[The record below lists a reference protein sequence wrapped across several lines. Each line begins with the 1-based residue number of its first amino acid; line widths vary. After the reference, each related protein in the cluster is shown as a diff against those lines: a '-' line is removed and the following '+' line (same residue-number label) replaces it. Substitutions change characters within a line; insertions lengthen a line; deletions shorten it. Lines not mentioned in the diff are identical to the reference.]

1 MQNKVSP
8 GKISDLPNVSGMT
21 CQQVISRE
29 SVNNVLD
36 LEIPVFKTFLENKLK
51 DLKDNKI
58 SACLI
63 GTEELM
69 KISEPAKADNSSED
83 KLNSSLNK
91 KQKHRM

>member
-36 LEIPVFKTFLENKLK
+36 LEIPVFKTFLEKKLK

-63 GTEELM
+63 GAEELM
-69 KISEPAKADNSSED
+69 KISEPTKVESPPEMTSASS
-83 KLNSSLNK
+83 NK